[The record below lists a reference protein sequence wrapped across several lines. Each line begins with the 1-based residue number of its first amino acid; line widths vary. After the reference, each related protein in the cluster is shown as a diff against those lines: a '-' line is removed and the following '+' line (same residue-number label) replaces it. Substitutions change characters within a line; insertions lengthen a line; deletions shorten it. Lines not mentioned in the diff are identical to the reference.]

1 MSFSVW
7 LAQRKK
13 EAQLGLPIGTAS
25 HRLRKMIM
33 FRLAQETERDT
44 CLRCEK
50 KIDSVSEF
58 AIDHKE
64 AWLDVS
70 VSLFWDLN
78 NIGFSH
84 ARCNMLSRRTTA
96 GRRFAPSKLRKV
108 GPPGTAWCGPHRAF
122 LPDHLFYRNR
132 SRWNGLESQCKA
144 CHSKRSTILQSFF

>member
-33 FRLAQETERDT
+33 FRLAQETGRDT

-50 KIDSVSEF
+50 KIDFVSEF

-70 VSLFWDLN
+70 VKLFWDLD

-84 ARCNMLSRRTTA
+84 TRCNM
-96 GRRFAPSKLRKV
+96 
-108 GPPGTAWCGPHRAF
+108 
-122 LPDHLFYRNR
+122 
-132 SRWNGLESQCKA
+132 
-144 CHSKRSTILQSFF
+144 